1 MSNAYID
8 TSLLIAIEICE
19 PNFELYEE
27 ELTRFDRIFSSNLL
41 EAEYR
46 SVCRRL
52 RRDSSD
58 LRLSKVTWIIPE
70 YPLTQELRTV
80 LAAGYLRGADL
91 WHVASAIYAEKEQ
104 KTKMSFLTLD
114 MRQQK
119 VADAVGFDVRSEIF
133 GTVRD

>member
-8 TSLLIAIEICE
+8 TSLLVAIETRE

-27 ELTRFDRIFSSNLL
+27 ELTRFDWIYSSNLL

-46 SVCRRL
+46 SVCMRL
-52 RRDSSD
+52 RRDPSD

-91 WHVASAIYAEKEQ
+91 WHVASAIYLEKEQ
-104 KTKMSFLTLD
+104 MIEMSFLTLD
-114 MRQQK
+114 KRQQN

-133 GTVRD
+133 GKTQE